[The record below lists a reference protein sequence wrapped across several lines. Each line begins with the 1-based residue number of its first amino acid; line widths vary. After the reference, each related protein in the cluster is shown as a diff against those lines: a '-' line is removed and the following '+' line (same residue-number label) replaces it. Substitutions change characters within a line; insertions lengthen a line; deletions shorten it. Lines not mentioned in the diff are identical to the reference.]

1 MKSKMLLCPVCQ
13 KSHYHELSGRG
24 MCSSCA
30 HIHRER
36 IRRLCPVCQKRV
48 FNPAP
53 GREACSSCAASQ
65 PLNPNASEQVTRQR
79 SDQVTRILQFEA
91 VLLDPHGTLQ
101 EVATQL
107 GISRERVRQI
117 ISTYP
122 ELAHLRSVCRI
133 NARKILKE
141 EIKDDKLKG
150 LAKKAQIKDELAMGV
165 VDLAISAHIS
175 VNQAVKKLGCSV
187 TRGLYNMYRVR
198 SGAKLNPH
206 RTSKDI
212 KKFMKKLIA
221 LLPGVTVSKAIQML
235 GKTTGERLFYSKY
248 CAKLRLEDPEF
259 RNLAEEA
266 KRLEYQSRD
275 PQANHFDT
283 PLPVT
288 KKLQK
293 ALRSAILEDHVTLSD
308 FARAHNISAWH
319 ARKIYTSLR
328 PDEELEDALAFVC
341 YQRVSELHKKR
352 KF

>member
-13 KSHYHELSGRG
+13 KSHYHELSVRG

-133 NARKILKE
+133 NARKILR
-141 EIKDDKLKG
+141 KLDCLGRQAPLDIRFTVENDPPRPKRIRG
-150 LAKKAQIKDELAMGV
+150 GRPKNISQSRKAQT
-165 VDLAISAHIS
+165 S
-175 VNQAVKKLGCSV
+175 VVKKS
-187 TRGLYNMYRVR
+187 
-198 SGAKLNPH
+198 
-206 RTSKDI
+206 
-212 KKFMKKLIA
+212 
-221 LLPGVTVSKAIQML
+221 TVSA
-235 GKTTGERLFYSKY
+235 
-248 CAKLRLEDPEF
+248 
-259 RNLAEEA
+259 
-266 KRLEYQSRD
+266 SR
-275 PQANHFDT
+275 
-283 PLPVT
+283 
-288 KKLQK
+288 
-293 ALRSAILEDHVTLSD
+293 
-308 FARAHNISAWH
+308 
-319 ARKIYTSLR
+319 
-328 PDEELEDALAFVC
+328 
-341 YQRVSELHKKR
+341 KKR
-352 KF
+352 VK